1 MEQQLTMEQNFE
13 EIEQIIEQLEAKDVS
28 LEDSFQL
35 YQKGMEHIR
44 QCNELMNQVEKKVQ
58 MLNSNGEFEDFEEV

>member
-58 MLNSNGEFEDFEEV
+58 MLNSNGELEDFEEV

>member
-44 QCNELMNQVEKKVQ
+44 QCNEMMNQVEKKVQ

>member
-44 QCNELMNQVEKKVQ
+44 QCNELMNQVGKKVQ

>member
-13 EIEQIIEQLEAKDVS
+13 EIEQIIEQLESKDVS

>member
-28 LEDSFQL
+28 LEDSCQL

>member
-1 MEQQLTMEQNFE
+1 MT
-13 EIEQIIEQLEAKDVS
+13 IEQIIEQLEAKDVS

>member
-28 LEDSFQL
+28 SMFAV
-35 YQKGMEHIR
+35 IF
-44 QCNELMNQVEKKVQ
+44 CCT
-58 MLNSNGEFEDFEEV
+58 

>member
-13 EIEQIIEQLEAKDVS
+13 EIEQIIEQLEAKDIS